1 MPRSCAFTILHSA
14 LCIWLAACTRS
25 PDVAVGRPAPPFSAR
40 TIAGDSVALASLAG
54 RPVLVNV
61 WATWCEPCLKEIP
74 YLEQLYTARHNAGFE
89 LVGVSVDAPGAEE
102 GIQAFVKEHGM
113 TYTIWYDPDRHVTA
127 AFRSFGVPASYLVD
141 RSGILR
147 WQHIGIVRATDRA
160 FIAVLDSV
168 IQQRP
173 TP

>member
-1 MPRSCAFTILHSA
+1 MTRSAAFCILQSA
-14 LCIWLAACTRS
+14 LCIGFASCSRP
-25 PDVAVGRPAPPFSAR
+25 PDVAVGKPAPPFFAR
-40 TIAGDSVALASLAG
+40 TIAGDSVALASLTG

-74 YLEQLYTARHNAGFE
+74 YLVQLYPARHAAGLE

-102 GIQAFVKEHGM
+102 GIRAFVKEHGM
-113 TYTIWYDPDRHVTA
+113 TYTIWYDPDRRVTA
-127 AFRSFGVPASYLVD
+127 AFRSFGVPASYIVD
-141 RSGILR
+141 RRGILR
-147 WQHIGIVRATDRA
+147 WQHVGIVRASDTT

-168 IQQRP
+168 LRERT